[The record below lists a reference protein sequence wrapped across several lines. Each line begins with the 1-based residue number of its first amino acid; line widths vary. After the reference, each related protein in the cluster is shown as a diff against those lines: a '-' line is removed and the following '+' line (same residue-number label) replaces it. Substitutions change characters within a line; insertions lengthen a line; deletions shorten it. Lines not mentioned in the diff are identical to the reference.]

1 MSTLELPFPPVQ
13 RHAMLKVF
21 ITIDTEI
28 WPFSPG
34 WPKQPLASKQKDFS
48 RELAAFIYGATAE
61 GEFGVPY
68 LTQTLEDHGLGAT
81 FFVES
86 LYASVAGESHLKETV
101 KLIQAQRQDVQLH
114 IHTEWLGEVTDAGL
128 PSKFKQNIREF
139 TVAEQTQ
146 IIATG
151 LRNLEAA
158 GAENIC
164 AFRAGNY
171 GANFDTLRALAKNG
185 IAFDSSHNTC
195 YLGKTCEMPTPEPL
209 LQPEYLYGVHEFPV
223 SFFSDYPGHY
233 RHLQLCACS
242 SLEMKNALL
251 QAWRNEWYAIV
262 LVLHSSELVKIHDNR
277 VTPDRTQVRRFQELC
292 AFLATHTDKFS
303 ASIFSDLNPK
313 TAAIPQALTPL
324 KSPMHYTMHR
334 YAEQLAA
341 RVW

>member
-1 MSTLELPFPPVQ
+1 
-13 RHAMLKVF
+13 MLNVF

-28 WPFSPG
+28 WPFSPD
-34 WPKQPLASKQKDFS
+34 WPTRPFSSRPRDFS
-48 RELAAFIYGATAE
+48 REVEAYIYGKTPE

-68 LTQTLEDHGLGAT
+68 QAQLLEDNGLAAT

-86 LYASVAGESHLKETV
+86 LYAGVAGMGHLKDTV
-101 KLIQAQRQDVQLH
+101 RLIQSKRQDVQLH
-114 IHTEWLGEVTDAGL
+114 VHTEWLGEITDSAL
-128 PSKFKQNIREF
+128 PPEFKQNIKEF

-146 IIATG
+146 IIAAG

-158 GAENIC
+158 GAENPC

-195 YLGKTCEMPTPEPL
+195 YLGKTCDMPTPEPL
-209 LQPEYLYGVHEFPV
+209 LQPESLYGVHEFPV

-242 SLEMKNALL
+242 SLEVKNALL
-251 QAWRNEWYAIV
+251 QAWRNEWYSIV
-262 LVLHSSELVKIHDNR
+262 LVLHSSELVKIHEGK
-277 VTPDRTQVRRFQELC
+277 VTPDRTQIRRFQELC
-292 AFLATHTDKFS
+292 TFLATHTDKFS
-303 ASIFSDLNPK
+303 TPIFSALDPK
-313 TAAIPQALTPL
+313 TASIPGELTPL
-324 KSPMHYTMHR
+324 KSPVHYTMHR
-334 YAEQLAA
+334 FAEQLAA